1 MVFNISGT
9 AKANSVPLT
18 TDNRTFGIALN
29 VYYNGE
35 KTPESY
41 YQSFNSNTTSVQS
54 VSLSVTP
61 ENSEKVVRYI
71 DYAFVYGYNKNV
83 MEVKNAMLNFA
94 ENLVFEKKDGNSN
107 DNTNNSAEPVDESVV
122 SETLDTSKDYMEN
135 SVEYDSTEN
144 YITKETDDAGNTT
157 RKVL

>member
-29 VYYNGE
+29 VYYNGVN
-35 KTPESY
+35 TPESQ

-71 DYAFVYGYNKNV
+71 DYAFVYGYNKNI

-94 ENLVFEKKDGNSN
+94 ENLVFWEK
-107 DNTNNSAEPVDESVV
+107 
-122 SETLDTSKDYMEN
+122 
-135 SVEYDSTEN
+135 
-144 YITKETDDAGNTT
+144 
-157 RKVL
+157 RW